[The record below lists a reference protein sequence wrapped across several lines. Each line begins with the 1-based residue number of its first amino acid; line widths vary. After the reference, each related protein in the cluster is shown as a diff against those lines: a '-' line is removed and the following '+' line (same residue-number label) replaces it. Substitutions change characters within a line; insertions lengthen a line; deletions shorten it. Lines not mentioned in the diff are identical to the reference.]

1 MSCDRLSLAT
11 EAVGGPRGLRKN
23 AVRRKRPSHRD
34 DERMGGRTQPAC
46 LPVSGGIPP
55 CSCSPPKWWI
65 QAGCKVHAARLDA
78 GGILLENA
86 RWPTIGATNLAGP
99 HAAKQI
105 VRCPGTPII
114 LAQDLLGQD
123 PPAILHTGWLEDAS
137 KGTIPIHRETFGNE
151 KTISSFRN
159 LPEGRGEAGAVFGG
173 KVFGKT
179 R

>member
-159 LPEGRGEAGAVFGG
+159 LPEGRGEGGAVFGG